1 MSRVLVYYAH
11 PGERFST
18 VNTAL
23 YEVARDVDGIE
34 TLDLYR
40 AYPRFNID
48 IDAEQQRLRD
58 HDVIV
63 FQHLLFW
70 YSTPSLIKEWQDL
83 VLEHGF
89 AYGTG
94 GDALQ
99 GKYLM
104 QVLSAA
110 GPEDAYSPSGYQH
123 FELRQFLTPMEQTAR
138 LCGMHYLA
146 PYAIYGAL
154 YAVEEDRLDPHL
166 EGYRR
171 LLEALRDDRL
181 DLPAA
186 QNADVLHPNTLPL
199 KPQV

>member
-11 PGERFST
+11 PGERFSK

-23 YEVARDVDGIE
+23 YSVARDVDGIQ

-63 FQHLLFW
+63 FQHPLFW
-70 YSTPSLIKEWQDL
+70 YSTPSLVKEWQDL

-104 QVLSAA
+104 QALSAA
-110 GPEDAYSPSGYQH
+110 GPEDAYSTSGYQH

-146 PYAIYGAL
+146 PYAMYGAL
-154 YAVEEDRLDPHL
+154 YAVEEDRLEPHL
-166 EGYRR
+166 QGYQR

-181 DLPAA
+181 DLLAA
-186 QNADVLHPNTLPL
+186 QNADVLNPDTLPL